1 MDFRV
6 PQFIE
11 HDPKIMGPLTLNQA
25 IYLGGAAL
33 ICFFLN
39 FSIGKTNFSLFIM
52 ICGLLLGSAIA
63 LAFVKIEGLT
73 IPAAGK
79 NFANYTINSKFF
91 IWKRK
96 QSPVFLSSAKKP
108 ETEKAKDELSVSPLR
123 IKQTGKMEKL
133 IKKIDFEK

>member
-96 QSPVFLSSAKKP
+96 QSPVFLSSTKKP
-108 ETEKAKDELSVSPLR
+108 AEEKKDTSESSPLK
-123 IKQTGKMEKL
+123 IKQSGKMDQL

>member
-96 QSPVFLSSAKKP
+96 QSPVFLSSTKKP
-108 ETEKAKDELSVSPLR
+108 TEEKKDTSESSPLK
-123 IKQTGKMEKL
+123 IKQSGKMDQL

>member
-96 QSPVFLSSAKKP
+96 QSPVFLSSTKKP
-108 ETEKAKDELSVSPLR
+108 VEEKKDTSESSPLK
-123 IKQTGKMEKL
+123 IKQSGKMDQL

>member
-25 IYLGGAAL
+25 IYIGGAAL

-39 FSIGKTNFSLFIM
+39 FSLGKTNFSLFIM

-96 QSPVFLSSAKKP
+96 QSPVFLSSTKKP
-108 ETEKAKDELSVSPLR
+108 EKEEKDKPESSPLK
-123 IKQTGKMEKL
+123 IKQSGKMDQL

>member
-1 MDFRV
+1 
-6 PQFIE
+6 
-11 HDPKIMGPLTLNQA
+11 MGPLTLNQA

-96 QSPVFLSSAKKP
+96 QSPVFLSSTKKP
-108 ETEKAKDELSVSPLR
+108 VEEKKDTSESSPLK
-123 IKQTGKMEKL
+123 IKQSGKMDQL